1 MFQILRKGG
10 INTMAIVKGP
20 LFSMEARGKIAD
32 CMVHFPWKGR
42 AVVRRWLK
50 PTNPRDVDQKLI
62 RQKLAAIGRA
72 TAVITSPCT
81 AMPNGSALVV
91 AIKAKTPAAQIWNA
105 YLVKKGLYQLTTDAT
120 YIAEI
125 SAIVSSANQSTV
137 WGQCA
142 TELGFEALTGDQ
154 YATTIPAVDQL
165 AMAAWAAYQMNLS
178 DATNIYSTHPCN
190 WVTAVVSQ
198 FATDFTAAY

>member
-1 MFQILRKGG
+1 
-10 INTMAIVKGP
+10 MAIVKGP

-50 PTNPRDVDQKLI
+50 PTNPRDIDQKLV
-62 RQKLAAIGRA
+62 RQKLAAIGK
-72 TAVITSPCT
+72 AVGKCTSPCT

-91 AIKAKTPAAQIWNA
+91 AIKALTPAAQIWNA
-105 YLVKKGLYQLTTDAT
+105 YLVKKGMIDLSNNANYLSD
-120 YIAEI
+120 I
-125 SAIVSSANQSTV
+125 SEIVSSADQSTI
-137 WGQCA
+137 WKQCA
-142 TELGFEALTGDQ
+142 TELGFATLTGAQ
-154 YATTIPAVDQL
+154 FATSIPPEDQL
-165 AMAAWAAYQMNLS
+165 AMAAYAAYQMVLS

>member
-1 MFQILRKGG
+1 
-10 INTMAIVKGP
+10 MAIVKGP

-50 PTNPRDVDQKLI
+50 PTNPRDIDQKLI
-62 RQKLAAIGRA
+62 RQKLAAIGKA
-72 TAVITSPCT
+72 TGVATSPCT

-91 AIKAKTPAAQIWNA
+91 AIKALTPAAQIWNA
-105 YLVKKGLYQLTTDAT
+105 YLVKKGMYQLSVDAN
-120 YIAEI
+120 YISDI

-137 WGQCA
+137 WKRCA
-142 TELGFEALTGDQ
+142 TELGFETLTGDQ
-154 YATTIPAVDQL
+154 YATSIPPEDQL
-165 AMAAWAAYQMNLS
+165 AMAAWAAYQMALS

>member
-1 MFQILRKGG
+1 
-10 INTMAIVKGP
+10 MAIVKGP

-50 PTNPRDVDQKLI
+50 PTNPRDIDQKLV
-62 RQKLAAIGRA
+62 RQKLAAIGK
-72 TAVITSPCT
+72 AVGKCTSPCT

-91 AIKAKTPAAQIWNA
+91 AIKALTPVAQIWNA
-105 YLVKKGLYQLTTDAT
+105 YLVKKGMIDLSNNANYLSD
-120 YIAEI
+120 I
-125 SAIVSSANQSTV
+125 SEIVSSADQSTI
-137 WGQCA
+137 WKQCA
-142 TELGFEALTGDQ
+142 TELGFATLTGAQ
-154 YATTIPAVDQL
+154 FATSIPPEDQL
-165 AMAAWAAYQMNLS
+165 AMAAYAAYQMVLS